1 MQSTGYHRSKPKR
14 SGIEKEEERTWV
26 SFYRRARRDAGV
38 ANEVLTQLE
47 ADPDSKRAHLALYL
61 CCRQTLRH
69 HKARHQRMRRAA
81 QATRRCVRSL
91 SDIVTSLF
99 RALVSDVHDIT
110 AEWTSGDRK
119 SARMASPGRPIAE
132 HRPATLR
139 THAADVAVDATQ
151 VTNQVTKA
159 A

>member
-1 MQSTGYHRSKPKR
+1 MQSTGYRSKPRR

-47 ADPDSKRAHLALYL
+47 AEPDSKRAHLALYL

-69 HKARHQRMRRAA
+69 HKARQQRNRRAA
-81 QATRRCVRSL
+81 QAARRCVLSL
-91 SDIVTSLF
+91 SDIVTGLI
-99 RALVSDVHDIT
+99 RALVSDAHDMA
-110 AEWTSGDRK
+110 AEWRSGDRK
-119 SARMASPGRPIAE
+119 SARMASPGRPIAQ

-139 THAADVAVDATQ
+139 THAADAAADASQ
-151 VTNQVTKA
+151 VTNQVTRA